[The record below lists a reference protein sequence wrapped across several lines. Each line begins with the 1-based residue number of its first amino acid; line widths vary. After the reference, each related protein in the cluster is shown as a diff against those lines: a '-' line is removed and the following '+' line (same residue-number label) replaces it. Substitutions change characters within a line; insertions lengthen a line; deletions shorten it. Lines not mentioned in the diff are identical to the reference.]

1 MPSLHTAAEYLELSQ
16 YLKSTALKTEEL
28 SECKAR
34 ETSVSECQGPQFVVE
49 FSGSKGRLL
58 YKTTHK
64 DRQTNNTDI
73 NEPDHFRTNTMKER

>member
-1 MPSLHTAAEYLELSQ
+1 MPSLHTAGEYLELSQ

-28 SECKAR
+28 
-34 ETSVSECQGPQFVVE
+34 SECQGPQFVVE

-73 NEPDHFRTNTMKER
+73 NEPDHFRTNAMKER